1 MKTTVVLDD
10 QLLKDAIEAIHA
22 KSKKEAIEAG
32 LRELVMKK
40 NRKALISELG
50 TYDLDIKLEDL
61 EEMRGAD

>member
-40 NRKALISELG
+40 NRSALISELG
-50 TYDLDIKLEDL
+50 SYDLDISLDEL
-61 EEMRGAD
+61 EELRGED

>member
-10 QLLKDAIEAIHA
+10 KLLKEAIEAIHA

-40 NRKALISELG
+40 NRFALISELG
-50 TYDLDIKLEDL
+50 SYDLDLNIEEL
-61 EEMRGAD
+61 EELRRED

>member
-40 NRKALISELG
+40 NRSALISELG
-50 TYDLDIKLEDL
+50 SYDLDISLEEL
-61 EEMRGAD
+61 EEMRGED